1 MKADIWSC
9 GVILFALVSG
19 KLPFDDDNIRR
30 LLAKVKAGLFTMP
43 AYLHK
48 DVQDL
53 INRMLTVNPE
63 ERISMA
69 EIKKHPWYTSK
80 NMLRCK
86 KTPPIPRVRRL
97 LSRSGLDVART
108 DPQRSPR
115 RRWNPR
121 QMTRLSPHSKP
132 SGTAR
137 RARSRSSS
145 KIPPGTG
152 TSSIW
157 RGRFR
162 LTMLP
167 ATTAKPSTTFFT
179 RGSWS

>member
-53 INRMLTVNPE
+53 INRMLTVDPE
-63 ERISMA
+63 ERITIA

-86 KTPPIPRVRRL
+86 KTPPIPKVRP
-97 LSRSGLDVART
+97 
-108 DPQRSPR
+108 PQPQFLGRADRRSPPNR
-115 RRWNPR
+115 SMVP
-121 QMTRLSPHSKP
+121 QMTKLCP
-132 SGTAR
+132 
-137 RARSRSSS
+137 
-145 KIPPGTG
+145 
-152 TSSIW
+152 
-157 RGRFR
+157 
-162 LTMLP
+162 L
-167 ATTAKPSTTFFT
+167 
-179 RGSWS
+179 